1 MSLQAAEF
9 FAELHIPFANS
20 TVVGDTYFAT
30 PILGS
35 PLRLRIDLSQT
46 IHADTYGG
54 LHVAV
59 VHADRGQLD
68 AVTLSFVDHGTF
80 HRRDEA
86 TATRPNAKR
95 YGTFDKYH
103 RPGQPPW
110 EGAITTGLRKAI
122 EQYTT
127 IWFPGAW
134 TAALPNRT
142 TGRTAHTQPIPP
154 PHRSG
159 TRVR

>member
-9 FAELHIPFANS
+9 FAELRIPFSDS
-20 TVVGDTYFAT
+20 TVVGNTYLAT
-30 PILGS
+30 PVPGS

-46 IHADTYGG
+46 IYADTYGG

-59 VHADRGQLD
+59 VHADRGQID

-80 HRRDEA
+80 RRRDEA
-86 TATRPNAKR
+86 TATRPNAER

-110 EGAITTGLRKAI
+110 EGAITTGLREAI
-122 EQYTT
+122 ERYTT

-134 TAALPNRT
+134 TAASPTRT
-142 TGRTAHTQPIPP
+142 TGRTPPAAPAPP
-154 PHRSG
+154 PTRSG
-159 TRVR
+159 TRTR